1 MLSSSLE
8 RTLQAALALASA
20 QRHEYATLEHL
31 LLALLDDADAQM
43 ALRACHTDLAELRTG
58 LTGFIEDDLTG
69 LVTTRE
75 GEPKPT
81 AGFQRVVQRA
91 AIRVQAAGQDEVTG
105 AHVLLALF
113 SERESHAVYF
123 LQQQGVTKSGLTGV
137 MGAGM
142 RGPGRI
148 FVALTAGPETA
159 KAWMQGYLPA
169 IRAAGHQA
177 EPPLP
182 IGLAEGVTE
191 AVLSQ
196 IRKSRLLVADYTR
209 ADGAVPFVSGFALG
223 LGIPVVSTCRVD
235 QAADLRASDR
245 RGQDMLRWER
255 PEDLA
260 AGLAARIVDALG
272 RSPTEAGPAPDVAA
286 DGGLLDAT
294 STALQSLIARGRQR
308 GYVTTDE
315 LNAAMPEGQMSA
327 GFIED
332 LLAWLSENGIDVVDN
347 EKGPATP
354 GTP

>member
-75 GEPKPT
+75 GKPKPT
-81 AGFQRVVQRA
+81 TGFQRVVQRA

-105 AHVLLALF
+105 AHALLALF
-113 SERESHAVYF
+113 SERESHAAYF
-123 LQQQGVTKSGLTGV
+123 LQQQGVTESGLTET
-137 MGAGM
+137 MAAAA
-142 RGPGRI
+142 RRPGRI

-159 KAWMQGYLPA
+159 NAWMQGYLPA

-182 IGLAEGVTE
+182 TGLAEGVTE

-196 IRKSRLLVADYTR
+196 IRKSQLLGNYPPPLT
-209 ADGAVPFVSGFALG
+209 S
-223 LGIPVVSTCRVD
+223 
-235 QAADLRASDR
+235 AA
-245 RGQDMLRWER
+245 
-255 PEDLA
+255 
-260 AGLAARIVDALG
+260 
-272 RSPTEAGPAPDVAA
+272 
-286 DGGLLDAT
+286 
-294 STALQSLIARGRQR
+294 
-308 GYVTTDE
+308 
-315 LNAAMPEGQMSA
+315 
-327 GFIED
+327 
-332 LLAWLSENGIDVVDN
+332 
-347 EKGPATP
+347 
-354 GTP
+354 